1 MINRLPGYYR
11 KSQVV
16 KDLYEVIK
24 TVLDGASAKLDADS
38 LNLFITKTDV
48 FEPHEDDVGLPPTS
62 ESAEN
67 RRSKV
72 IARLQGNNLLT
83 LSELENLV
91 TNYEK
96 SGCDIREDF
105 SEYTV
110 YIIFSGRKGIPENI
124 ELIKAALEE
133 VKPAHIR
140 IEYEYCE
147 NTWQDIW
154 EKFGSWGNI
163 AEHMTWELL
172 KNHNKDM
179 IYLDSNNIPY
189 ESDTSNAVI
198 YFNNGQAHARR
209 V

>member
-16 KDLYEVIK
+16 RDLYEVVK
-24 TVLDGASAKLDADS
+24 TILDGMADKLDAES

-83 LSELENLV
+83 LSELENLI

-110 YIIFSGRKGIPENI
+110 YIIFSGRKGVPENI

-140 IEYEYCE
+140 IEYEYRE

-154 EKFGSWGNI
+154 EKFGAWGNI
-163 AEHMTWELL
+163 AGHMTWELM
-172 KNHNKDM
+172 KYHNKDM
-179 IYLDSNNIPY
+179 IYLDSNNVPH
-189 ESDTSNAVI
+189 ESDTANAVI

>member
-11 KSQVV
+11 KSQIV

-24 TVLDGASAKLDADS
+24 NILDGAADKLDIEG
-38 LNLFITKTDV
+38 LRLFITQTDE
-48 FEPHEDDVGLPPTS
+48 FEPHEDDVGLAPSS

-83 LSELENLV
+83 LAELRNLI

-105 SEYTV
+105 PNYTV
-110 YIIFSGRKGIPENI
+110 YITFSGRKGIPENI
-124 ELIKAALEE
+124 ELIKAAIEE
-133 VKPAHIR
+133 VKPAHLR
-140 IEYEYCE
+140 IDYDYCE

-154 EKFGSWGNI
+154 EKFGAWGNI
-163 AEHMTWELL
+163 AEHVTWDMI
-172 KNHNKDM
+172 KYHNKDM
-179 IYLDSNNIPY
+179 VYLDENNIPY
-189 ESDTSNAVI
+189 QSDKENAVI
-198 YFNNGQAHARR
+198 YFNNGQAYARR
-209 V
+209 I